1 MSKEALLSCEAIG
14 KKVRELRKSQGV
26 TQAQLAGL
34 SNTGVRFIGD
44 LESGK
49 ATCQLGKILS
59 VLETLGVDI
68 HIYSPFE
75 E

>member
-1 MSKEALLSCEAIG
+1 MSKEALLSCEDIG
-14 KKVRELRKSQGV
+14 HKVREIRKAQGI

-59 VLETLGVDI
+59 VLATLGVDV
-68 HIYSPFE
+68 HIYSPYE

>member
-14 KKVRELRKSQGV
+14 KKVRELRKAQGV

-49 ATCQLGKILS
+49 ADTRIINKNA
-59 VLETLGVDI
+59 
-68 HIYSPFE
+68 
-75 E
+75 

>member
-1 MSKEALLSCEAIG
+1 MSKEALLTCEAIG
-14 KKVRELRKSQGV
+14 AKVRELRKAQGI

-34 SNTGVRFIGD
+34 ANTGVRFIGE

-49 ATCQLGKILS
+49 ATCQLGKVLS
-59 VLETLGVDI
+59 VLATLGVDM
-68 HIYSPFE
+68 HVYGPYE

>member
-14 KKVRELRKSQGV
+14 SKVRELRKAQGV

-49 ATCQLGKILS
+49 STSLR
-59 VLETLGVDI
+59 
-68 HIYSPFE
+68 
-75 E
+75 

>member
-1 MSKEALLSCEAIG
+1 MSKEALLNCEDIG
-14 KKVRELRKSQGV
+14 NKVREIRKAQGI

-49 ATCQLGKILS
+49 QPVSWAK
-59 VLETLGVDI
+59 
-68 HIYSPFE
+68 F
-75 E
+75 